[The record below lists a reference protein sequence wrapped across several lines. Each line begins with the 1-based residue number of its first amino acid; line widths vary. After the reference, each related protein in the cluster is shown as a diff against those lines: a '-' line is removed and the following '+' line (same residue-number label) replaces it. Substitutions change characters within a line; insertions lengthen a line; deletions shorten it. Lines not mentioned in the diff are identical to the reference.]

1 VAGGGGDE
9 DTPVAPA
16 LGGWKAGGAGEAPGI
31 GTVTFEPH
39 PEQVTCLPAVAGGAE
54 NFLVHCGQLK
64 EIIVAVSVAG
74 GERRCV

>member
-1 VAGGGGDE
+1 MAGGGGDE
-9 DTPVAPA
+9 DTPAALA
-16 LGGWKAGGAGEAPGI
+16 LGDWKACGAGKAPGM

-64 EIIVAVSVAG
+64 EIIVAISVAG
-74 GERRCV
+74 GERKYV